1 MAPIDPPPGK
11 PPAMTAVQYNKR
23 IKQVVSLRNALGE
36 AECVDEYG
44 VLLDDDAAVT
54 GWAILP
60 DRQDSA
66 AFDAA
71 LADHNMTLDAR
82 SLEPPVCSDGGEV
95 GSLGV
100 SVRFSANRSEG
111 TE

>member
-1 MAPIDPPPGK
+1 MAPDNPPGK

-54 GWAILP
+54 GWAVLP
-60 DRQDSA
+60 DRNDSA

-71 LADHNMTLDAR
+71 LADHSTTLDAR
-82 SLEPPVCSDGGEV
+82 SLEPPIVSDGGEV
-95 GSLGV
+95 GDLGV
-100 SVRFSANRSEG
+100 SVRFSEERD
-111 TE
+111 